1 MTNLFKSTPD
11 PQTLYLQRLRD
22 GIPVEL
28 AKAALN
34 ARTDEEAAIAEG
46 AIARFVRLEEVGNS
60 TALLAAARR
69 HELGTYRATVVT
81 GNATDPAGLQAARD
95 DVARARAA
103 REFPDYRL
111 PHRRLRNQRRR
122 SWRRTCFCLVSR
134 PASHIAA

>member
-1 MTNLFKSTPD
+1 MLMLPNPFKSMSD

-60 TALLAAARR
+60 AALLAAARR
-69 HELGTYRATVVT
+69 HELGTYRATVDVT

-103 REFPDYRL
+103 REAAEE
-111 PHRRLRNQRRR
+111 RLRNAQE
-122 SWRRTCFCLVSR
+122 
-134 PASHIAA
+134 

>member
-1 MTNLFKSTPD
+1 MIASEEADGESTGHMLHWGMTLFANPFKSMTD
-11 PQTLYLQRLRD
+11 PRTLCLQRLRD
-22 GIPVEL
+22 GVPVEL
-28 AKAALN
+28 ARAALN

-69 HELGTYRATVVT
+69 YELGTYRATVDVT

-103 REFPDYRL
+103 REAAEE
-111 PHRRLRNQRRR
+111 RLRNAQE
-122 SWRRTCFCLVSR
+122 
-134 PASHIAA
+134 

>member
-1 MTNLFKSTPD
+1 MLPNPFKSMPD

-60 TALLAAARR
+60 AALLAAARR
-69 HELGTYRATVVT
+69 HELGTYRATVDVT
-81 GNATDPAGLQAARD
+81 GNATTDPAGLQAARD

-103 REFPDYRL
+103 REAAEE
-111 PHRRLRNQRRR
+111 RLRNAQE
-122 SWRRTCFCLVSR
+122 
-134 PASHIAA
+134 